1 MRNSTSI
8 LSLILALG
16 IYGAG
21 PIVTKFG
28 PFAATPAHAEDGSEG
43 GDSGGDSGDGGD
55 GGDDNSSDDS
65 SDDSSDTAD
74 DSSDDSSGDSSSVLI
89 VPAGVDTDDDSTTVD
104 GRCVA
109 DCGDD

>member
-55 GGDDNSSDDS
+55 GGDDDS
-65 SDDSSDTAD
+65 SDDSSDNSSDTA
-74 DSSDDSSGDSSSVLI
+74 DDSSGDSSSVLI
-89 VPAGVDTDDDSTTVD
+89 VPAGVGTDDDSITVD